1 MTTDTLL
8 EAPAAATDG
17 AGPRHA
23 LPAELTIYVVADLLP
38 QWLAW
43 LDDPQAAATLTLD
56 AAGVDQVDAAG
67 LQLLVSLGLGLARR
81 DRALR
86 LASPAAAIVDAC
98 RQLGLL
104 PWLHGVTDAETA
116 R

>member
-1 MTTDTLL
+1 MGTDTLL
-8 EAPAAATDG
+8 DPPIAAAT
-17 AGPRHA
+17 ATAPA

-43 LDDPQAAATLTLD
+43 LDEPDAPPTLTLD
-56 AAGVDQVDAAG
+56 AADVDQLDAAG

-86 LASPAAAIVDAC
+86 LQAPSPAIVDGC

-104 PWLHGVTDAETA
+104 PWLQGVAAEAGAA

>member
-8 EAPAAATDG
+8 EAPPAATG
-17 AGPRHA
+17 GTGPRHV
-23 LPAELTIYVVADLLP
+23 LPAELTIYVVADQLP
-38 QWLAW
+38 QWLTW
-43 LDDPQAAATLTLD
+43 LDDPQAAATLTLEV
-56 AAGVDQVDAAG
+56 AGVDQVDAAG
-67 LQLLVSLGLGLARR
+67 LQLLVSLGQGLARR
-81 DRALR
+81 GRALR

-104 PWLHGVTDAETA
+104 PWLHGVTDGETT